1 MLRNLYLRKSRS
13 YRKEKKFEIFFNNFK
28 FESFDDEKEYI
39 LLSNQIYIKQN
50 KINSKINFVESYEYF
65 EKILSCSTYANFD
78 NDFDELKEQLKK
90 STLII
95 HNPSYLIKLL
105 KNNNLV
111 FKVREKFYNL
121 LRSSNN
127 IIIITNTFFFD
138 EFVDLSFLLNLNGDI
153 KLHNLPHLPFS
164 NSIFIKKY
172 CKISMIK
179 NLWFNYIAP
188 ILKLPIIKLTGSFIT
203 SGEIKYQF
211 LKIKE
216 LLSKKK
222 EYLKKQKES
231 INLTDRNMISTIFRM
246 IGFSLIVAATG
257 AEIAIKMLYSFTVV
271 VLLWLVTKTNI
282 NYLVTIDEKKIEL
295 LCTNYI
301 NNIKDSYLPKKK
313 TLRKKIS
320 EILYR
325 RDKGDNKR
333 EYRVVYV
340 PYTNEQIMKFLDLV
354 VGNESHPDSEK
365 IFFNEKIL
373 NKRYYLEGCKI
384 GNIINSQ
391 KKQGGREIYNS
402 TFNFQ
407 DLWRLCKKENK
418 KKNIGGTLP
427 TNKFKA
433 IFQNM
438 VTVIGQNYLN
448 EQNDDIKFVIFSRYK
463 KDGVERAKEYFES
476 NAVNDYITLNKD
488 KETKVSLSIKITN
501 NIKKNFRKKIFYI
514 NPQDNLQDNFKK
526 KFDNVEQ
533 LHILE
538 AIDDVS
544 TFNLLK
550 KIFFKK
556 ETSAST
562 QSSTLPLTA
571 SSASTQSSPSHSPSH
586 SPLPS
591 PSPSPS
597 DKIFIYVSTTS
608 GFLSNIQGMITLSK
622 EEESKTKSFFTK
634 MSKFNQNVSPDYIVY
649 KKWKQMY
656 QADLKLR
663 NTFINEEDDG
673 GMESEDG
680 TSLRECKLLKTFLRI
695 PTKVSQ
701 IEAHSALL
709 GGSLIKSQK
718 RILK

>member
-50 KINSKINFVESYEYF
+50 KINSRINFVESYEYF

-78 NDFDELKEQLKK
+78 TDFDELKQQLKK

-95 HNPSYLIKLL
+95 HNPSYLIKIL

-153 KLHNLPHLPFS
+153 KSHKLPHLPFS

-188 ILKLPIIKLTGSFIT
+188 ILKLPIIKLTGSLIT

-222 EYLKKQKES
+222 EYLKKQKEV
-231 INLTDRNMISTIFRM
+231 INLTDRNMISTIFKM

-257 AEIAIKMLYSFTVV
+257 AEIAIKMLYSFTLV

-313 TLRKKIS
+313 TLKKKIS

-373 NKRYYLEGCKI
+373 NERYYLEGCKI

-427 TNKFKA
+427 TNKFEA
-433 IFQNM
+433 ILKNM
-438 VTVIGQNYLN
+438 VTVIGEKYLDK
-448 EQNDDIKFVIFSRYK
+448 QNDDIKFVIFSRYK

-476 NAVNDYITLNKD
+476 NAVNDYITLNNK
-488 KETKVSLSIKITN
+488 KVLSSNTKS
-501 NIKKNFRKKIFYI
+501 NIKENFRKKIFYI

-550 KIFFKK
+550 KIIFKK
-556 ETSAST
+556 ETSP
-562 QSSTLPLTA
+562 STLT
-571 SSASTQSSPSHSPSH
+571 
-586 SPLPS
+586 LPS
-591 PSPSPS
+591 PSPLTLPSPTTLPAPSPS

-673 GMESEDG
+673 GMELEDET
-680 TSLRECKLLKTFLRI
+680 TSLRECTLLKTFRGI
-695 PTKVSQ
+695 PTKVSP
-701 IEAHSALL
+701 IKAHSALL